1 MSTRVRLIHEHF
13 KIPHTVGHP
22 AELTEEEQ
30 RQFLA
35 LSPSIKETVQ
45 RHNLYYHS
53 SDPRP
58 NTPDRFVIGLH
69 IEDAIYGTFYFGYGG
84 PGEEG
89 DRRAISEDIEQRIMT
104 FAPETVLVL
113 VKASAE
119 VIAERLRREPRSN
132 GVLKE
137 KDIAYILGR
146 FEEGYANSSL
156 RRKIELDTSSSTA
169 ARRWTSSSRRAS
181 HTLRNKIVS
190 ACL

>member
-1 MSTRVRLIHEHF
+1 M
-13 KIPHTVGHP
+13 
-22 AELTEEEQ
+22 
-30 RQFLA
+30 
-35 LSPSIKETVQ
+35 
-45 RHNLYYHS
+45 N
-53 SDPRP
+53 
-58 NTPDRFVIGLH
+58 
-69 IEDAIYGTFYFGYGG
+69 AIYGTFYFGYGG

-169 ARRWTSSSRRAS
+169 NETMDEFVAKSEPHLTEQDRVRMLMMRSSQNRTAGAS
-181 HTLRNKIVS
+181 DLDG
-190 ACL
+190 